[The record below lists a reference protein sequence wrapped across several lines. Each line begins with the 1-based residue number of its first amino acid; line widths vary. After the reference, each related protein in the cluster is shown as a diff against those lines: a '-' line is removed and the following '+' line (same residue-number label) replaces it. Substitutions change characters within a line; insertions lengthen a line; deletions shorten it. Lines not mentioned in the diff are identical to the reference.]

1 MTMKISLQWINDYVD
16 LSDLAPEVL
25 AHELTMRTV
34 EVEDVRYQE
43 LAYDKVVVGKI
54 TEILPHP
61 RADKLLITIVD
72 VGDDEPCRIVC
83 GGCNLYEGQKVVVAL
98 PGSYVKW
105 HGQGEPVL
113 IKKTKLRGE
122 PSCGMICASEELE
135 LDELFPASREA
146 EIIDLKDFD
155 APAGAPISE
164 ALQLNDVILEIDNK
178 SLTNR
183 PDLWGHYG
191 IARELSVIFQRELKP
206 VADFALD
213 RSLEGNEHSLPITI
227 AAPERCLRYAGL
239 VFSGLDSRPAPH
251 WMRARLAVTGISPHN
266 ALIDI
271 TNYVMMTTGCPTH
284 GFDRRFVNKELIIR
298 EARRGETLELLD
310 DTFLQLTAEDLVIC
324 DTSEPMALAGVK
336 GGKKDSLHDDTTE
349 MVLEVAVFDPLSI
362 RHTAQRFNVRT
373 EASTRYE
380 KAIDTQRVDISIAL
394 ACQLLGELFPESELL
409 GYQDAVAA
417 ETGLAKIDVSLN
429 SLSKSLGR
437 QVGFKQVDDL
447 LSALGFAVR
456 QIDNDLLTV
465 TAPSWRSTGDVSLFC
480 DIVEEVARIIGY
492 ENFDFIPPVVAL
504 EKAVKQDGFDLER
517 RVREYLAFRCGYREI
532 FTYPWT
538 ADDLLAAA
546 GIEGQVELAQPPA
559 PDQAKLRPCLVPG
572 LIGNVRGN
580 LRFQDEIKVFEMA
593 QIFLSGESSPS
604 DPAEILPVQRLH
616 LAGAIAAGENC
627 GLYIFREIKGMIAQ
641 LPDYAGAE
649 QLDFQNISQPSW
661 ADKDVWLNIVSG
673 GESIGSLGLL
683 SSKVKNAVGIKR
695 TQVAVF
701 ELEMAK
707 LIPLPNRGH
716 DYNPLP
722 HYPLVEED
730 FAMVVDESVSW
741 EQVRE
746 IVEPMV
752 KELNYV
758 EEYRGSQIPEGKKS
772 LLFHV
777 LLGSNEMTLSS
788 EQIAGKRAAI
798 VKLLSNKLGAE
809 LRQ

>member
-1 MTMKISLQWINDYVD
+1 MKISLQWINDYVD
-16 LSDLAPEVL
+16 LSDIAPEEL

-34 EVEDVRYQE
+34 EVEDIRYQE

-54 TEILPHP
+54 MEILPHP
-61 RADKLLITIVD
+61 QADKLLITIVD
-72 VGDDEPCRIVC
+72 VGEAEPYRIVC
-83 GGCNLYEGQKVVVAL
+83 GGCNLYEGQRVVVAL
-98 PGSYVKW
+98 PGSYVRW

-146 EIIDLKDFD
+146 EIMDLKDFD
-155 APAGAPISE
+155 FPAGMPISE

-191 IARELSVIFQRELKP
+191 IARELSVIFQRNLMP
-206 VADFALD
+206 VADFVLD
-213 RSLEGNEHSLPITI
+213 SSLEDNEHSLPVTI
-227 AAPERCLRYAGL
+227 ESPKRCSRYAGL

-251 WMRARLAVTGISPHN
+251 WMRVRLAAAGITPHN

-298 EARRGETLELLD
+298 EARKGETLELLD

-380 KAIDTQRVDISIAL
+380 KGIDTQRVDISIAL
-394 ACQLLGELFPESELL
+394 ACQLLVQLFPEAQLL
-409 GYQDAVAA
+409 GYQDAVA
-417 ETGLAKIDVSLN
+417 TTTSQAKIDVSLAA
-429 SLSKSLGR
+429 LSKSLGR
-437 QVGFKQVDDL
+437 KVDYKQVSTL
-447 LSALGFAVR
+447 LFALGF
-456 QIDNDLLTV
+456 TV
-465 TAPSWRSTGDVSLFC
+465 QRVDEDILNVVAPSWRSTGDVSLFC

-492 ENFDFIPPVVAL
+492 ENFDFIPPTVTL
-504 EKAVKQDGFDLER
+504 EKAIKQDGFDLER
-517 RVREYLAFRCGYREI
+517 RVREYLAFRCDFREI

-538 ADDLLAAA
+538 ADDLIAAA
-546 GIEGQVELAQPPA
+546 GVEAEIELAQPPA
-559 PDQAKLRPCLVPG
+559 PDQSRLRPSLVPG

-593 QIFLSGESSPS
+593 QIFLSGETSPS
-604 DPAEILPVQRLH
+604 DPAEIFPVQKLN
-616 LAGAIAAGENC
+616 LAGAIAADEDQ
-627 GLYIFREIKGMIAQ
+627 GLYIFREVKGLIAQ
-641 LPDYAGAE
+641 LPDYAGSE
-649 QLDFQNISQPSW
+649 QLTFQNISPPVW
-661 ADKDVWLNIVSG
+661 ADKDVWLNIIG
-673 GESIGSLGLL
+673 QGESIGSLGLL

-701 ELEMAK
+701 ELDMTK
-707 LIPLPNRGH
+707 LTPQPTRGH
-716 DYNPLP
+716 EYRPLP

-730 FAMVVDESVSW
+730 FAMIVEEKVTW

-752 KELNYV
+752 KELTYV
-758 EEYRGSQIPEGKKS
+758 EEYRGSQIPAGKKS

-777 LLGSNEMTLSS
+777 LLGSDEGTLSS
-788 EQIAGKRAAI
+788 DQIAGKRGAI
-798 VKLLSNKLGAE
+798 VKQLSKKLGAE